1 VIGVS
6 FFESATT
13 RAENCDLRAIELDSR
28 HHRID
33 GRAVEAVYDGGDWP
47 ATVSGWRRK
56 FAHAVGLSTQ

>member
-1 VIGVS
+1 V
-6 FFESATT
+6 
-13 RAENCDLRAIELDSR
+13 ENCDLRAIELDSR

>member
-6 FFESATT
+6 FFESAAT
-13 RAENCDLRAIELDSR
+13 RTENCDLRAIELDSR

-47 ATVSGWRRK
+47 ATVSG
-56 FAHAVGLSTQ
+56 